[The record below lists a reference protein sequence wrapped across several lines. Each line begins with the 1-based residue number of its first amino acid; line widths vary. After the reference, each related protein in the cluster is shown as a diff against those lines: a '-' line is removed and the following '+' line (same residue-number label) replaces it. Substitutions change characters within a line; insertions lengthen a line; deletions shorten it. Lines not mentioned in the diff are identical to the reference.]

1 MLELLQMKKKNI
13 SQKDILIE
21 FYTKKPNI
29 DIPHSEIVPQV
40 MKEYKKNTGKVFA
53 DPDRGIRKLYQDGFL
68 LQVSKG
74 VYRYDPGHIKNR
86 KLEDFDLKTKKEI
99 FKKDGYKCVICSRGE
114 KEGME
119 IHADH
124 IKPKDRGGKAT
135 LENGQTLC
143 SQHNFLK
150 KNLGQTT
157 LGKRYFIRLLKS
169 SNETGDKNLISFCK
183 EILKL
188 FDKYNIDI
196 EIKD

>member
-1 MLELLQMKKKNI
+1 MVKKKI

-21 FYTKKPNI
+21 FYINNPNRDIQHPEVVDWVTK
-29 DIPHSEIVPQV
+29 EF
-40 MKEYKKNTGKVFA
+40 KKRSGLVFR

-68 LQVSKG
+68 IQIRKG
-74 VYRYDPGHIKNR
+74 VYHYDPSHIQNR
-86 KLEDFDLKTKKEI
+86 NLEDFDAKTKNKI
-99 FKKDGYKCVICSRGE
+99 FERDDHKCVICGRGP

-119 IHADH
+119 IQADH

-157 LGKRYFIRLLKS
+157 LGKRFFIRLLKAS
-169 SNETGDKNLISFCK
+169 RKNGDKNLISFCDDV
-183 EILKL
+183 LKL
-188 FDKYNIDI
+188 FNKYNID
-196 EIKD
+196 KDITN

>member
-1 MLELLQMKKKNI
+1 MKKKKI

-21 FYTKKPNI
+21 FYKKNPNR
-29 DIPHSEIVPQV
+29 DIPHFEIVPQV
-40 MKEYKKNTGKVFA
+40 IKEYKKNTGKVFA

-68 LQVSKG
+68 IQISKG
-74 VYRYDPGHIKNR
+74 VYHYDPNHIKNR
-86 KLEDFDLKTKKEI
+86 KLEDFDAKTKKEI
-99 FKKDGYKCVICSRGE
+99 LERDGYKCVICGRGP

-119 IHADH
+119 IQADH
-124 IKPKDRGGKAT
+124 IKPKDKGGRAT

-157 LGKRYFIRLLKS
+157 LGKRYFIRLLKAS
-169 SNETGDKNLISFCK
+169 KKIDNKNLVSFCE

-188 FDKYNIDI
+188 FDKYNIDT

>member
-1 MLELLQMKKKNI
+1 MKKKEI

-21 FYTKKPNI
+21 FYTKNPNK
-29 DIPHSEIVPQV
+29 DISHPEVVDWVTKEFKRRTGQV
-40 MKEYKKNTGKVFA
+40 FR

-68 LQVSKG
+68 MQISKG
-74 VYRYDPGHIKNR
+74 VYHYDPTHIKNR
-86 KLEDFDLKTKKEI
+86 NLEDFDVKTKKAI
-99 FKKDGYKCVICSRGE
+99 FERDGYKCVICGRGP

-124 IKPKDRGGKAT
+124 VKPKDRGGKASV
-135 LENGQTLC
+135 ENGQTLC

-157 LGKRYFIRLLKS
+157 LGKRYFIRLLKA
-169 SNETGDKNLISFCK
+169 SNKNGDKNLIAFCK
-183 EILKL
+183 GVLKL
-188 FDKYNIDI
+188 FDKYKIDV

>member
-1 MLELLQMKKKNI
+1 MKKKKI

-21 FYTKKPNI
+21 FYKNNPNRDISHPEVVDWVTKEFKKR
-29 DIPHSEIVPQV
+29 SGQV
-40 MKEYKKNTGKVFA
+40 FR

-68 LQVSKG
+68 MQVGKG
-74 VYRYDPGHIKNR
+74 IYHYDPNHIKNR
-86 KLEDFDLKTKKEI
+86 NLEDFDTKTKKAI
-99 FKKDGYKCVICSRGE
+99 FERDGYRCVICGRGV

-124 IKPKDRGGKAT
+124 IKPKDKRGKAT

-157 LGKRYFIRLLKS
+157 LGKRYFIRLLKLS
-169 SNETGDKNLISFCK
+169 QNSEDKDLISFC
-183 EILKL
+183 EEVLNL
-188 FDKYNIDI
+188 FDKYKIDI
-196 EIKD
+196 DVKD